1 MSHQKILN
9 TLESL
14 GFSSLDAEVYVFLG
28 KKGAKK
34 ASEIVQSLHI
44 PKQQLYTILKNLQSK
59 GIINASFEHP
69 ARFSAEPFE
78 KVLDLFLKAKVD
90 EVHQI
95 QGNKTQILTDWQ
107 SIRINEVKDKPATF
121 KVLEGDNYIY
131 PKLKQM
137 LEEAKN
143 QLLVVFTLPEL
154 IRINQ
159 NETLGDLFLKSSRS
173 SIKLKILTEI
183 LPENQKIMNSIFHKK
198 FRNIEIRTPDFGL
211 KLPNSMLISDEEE
224 VAFIID
230 SNQNGDFTKTNTCL
244 WTNCRALVQSFN
256 SVFKES
262 WQNATDFQKKITEMK
277 TGQLPHKITV
287 IRDAEQAQK
296 KFEEKLNSTQKS
308 IYIITSPNGLIEIWK
323 DQNQSQSWI
332 KKGIHTRIMAPITQE
347 NLQATKQLMK
357 FCEVKHIEEGFITA
371 TIIDKQHLF
380 QFKLHPQKGNSAN
393 ESYFENTFYTDDNE
407 YIEKMENMLE
417 VIWEN
422 AQYPI
427 LLTPEEPL
435 KDKSK
440 VIFDG
445 YRTEFNKI
453 LDINYQKEPQEGKI
467 SEKDI
472 LEKIAGAIRIPAKD
486 PKKDVVR
493 IYNTMGTVVIY
504 PDKKLKLPNLLF
516 QVAHAGKNSSFGE
529 SNTLTISIQT
539 SIADE
544 QSYLQTVFI
553 TDSPEGYE
561 FRKKMLKDQY
571 NTEAVYLLNK
581 DELTIQASAHNL
593 FAGWT
598 VPIPLLCQKYILP
611 PANLIFKSSGK
622 TRTYSAEL
630 KSLMRRR
637 LTYEF
642 NCLDAFVTFMLPS
655 SRYHS
660 PATDGLFYRE
670 CIITSYPPS
679 T

>member
-1 MSHQKILN
+1 MQN
-9 TLESL
+9 L
-14 GFSSLDAEVYVFLG
+14 GFSSLDAQVYLLIG
-28 KKGAKK
+28 KKGPKK
-34 ASEIVQSLHI
+34 VSELVHALKI
-44 PKQQLYTILKNLQSK
+44 PKQQLYVILKNLQSK
-59 GIINASFEHP
+59 GIINASLEHP
-69 ARFSAEPFE
+69 ARFSAEPFD

-90 EVHQI
+90 EVQQI

-107 SIRINEVKDKPATF
+107 SIRIDEMKDKPATF

-137 LEEAKN
+137 LEAAKN
-143 QLLVVFTLPEL
+143 QLLVTFTLPEL

-159 NETLGDLFLKSSRS
+159 NETLGNLFLKPSRS

-198 FRNIEIRTPDFGL
+198 FRNLEIRSPDFGL
-211 KLPNSMLISDEEE
+211 KLPNSMVISDEEE

-230 SNQNGDFTKTNTCL
+230 SNQNGDFNKTNTCL

-256 SVFKES
+256 SVFKDS
-262 WQNATDFQKKITEMK
+262 WQNATDIQKKIAEMR

-296 KFEEKLNSTQKS
+296 KYEEKLSSTKKS
-308 IYIITSPNGLIEIWK
+308 IYIITSPKGLIECWK
-323 DQNQSQSWI
+323 DQNHSQSWI
-332 KKGIHTRIMAPITQE
+332 KKGIYTRIMAPITQE

-380 QFKLHPQKGNSAN
+380 QFKMHPQKGNSMGR
-393 ESYFENTFYTDDNE
+393 SYFENTFYTDDTE

-417 VIWEN
+417 IIWEN
-422 AQYPI
+422 AQYPTF
-427 LLTPEEPL
+427 LAPEQPL
-435 KDKSK
+435 KHKSK
-440 VIFDG
+440 IIFDG

-453 LDINYQKEPQEGKI
+453 LGLNYQEEPQEGKI
-467 SEKDI
+467 SEKEI
-472 LEKIAGAIRIPAKD
+472 IEKIASAVRIHITD

-539 SIADE
+539 NIADE

-553 TDSPEGYE
+553 TDNPEGYK
-561 FRKKMLKDQY
+561 FRKKMLKDQF
-571 NTEAVYLLNK
+571 NTETVYLLNK
-581 DELTIQASAHNL
+581 YELTIQASANNL

-598 VPIPLLCQKYILP
+598 IPIPLLSQKYILP

-630 KSLMRRR
+630 KSLMKRR

-670 CIITSYPPS
+670 CIITSYPS
-679 T
+679 SN